1 MKHLVSDIGAERR
14 ANLRKT
20 IAEWMS
26 IKGVSKE
33 RLAADTKVSIPTVYR
48 WFRDPGRISFAKGK
62 AIADTLGVK
71 VSEIIFL
78 PEDETN
84 R

>member
-1 MKHLVSDIGAERR
+1 LKHLVSDIEAERR
-14 ANLRKT
+14 ANLKKT

-26 IKGVSKE
+26 IKGVSKV

-48 WFRDPGRISFAKGK
+48 WFKDPGRISFAKGK